1 MNMESAW
8 REVLNLPQ
16 DIDDLAVMHKVSKVM
31 CLPDIITKRIGRIEG
46 ENTAAYL
53 GWKGDLY
60 RAFRTVSFGHG
71 FNKFSSSLSDS
82 LVCNLE
88 LCAQRID
95 SDYSDYSISQKDLD
109 ELREEI
115 NELIDKTISAEL
127 APNLKNYL
135 LDHLYLL
142 VESIDDYLITG
153 IVGIEG
159 AIDQII
165 GSSHT
170 KPQTAKDVR
179 ESEMGKKFIT
189 ICGKVYT
196 FLSVFDG
203 ATNLVEQA
211 YELIE

>member
-1 MNMESAW
+1 MEAAW

-16 DIDDLAVMHKVSKVM
+16 GLDDLVVMHKVSKVM
-31 CLPDIITKRIGRIEG
+31 CLPQIITKRIERIEG

-53 GWKGDLY
+53 GWKSDLAN
-60 RAFRTVSFGHG
+60 AFRTINFGHG
-71 FNKFSSSLSDS
+71 FSQFSRSLSNS
-82 LVCNLE
+82 LVCNLQ

-115 NELIDKTISAEL
+115 NELIDRTISAEL

-135 LDHLYLL
+135 LDHLYQL

-165 GSSHT
+165 GSSYT
-170 KPQTAKDVR
+170 KPKTAKDVR

-189 ICGKVYT
+189 VCGKVYT

-203 ATNLVEQA
+203 ATNLVEKA